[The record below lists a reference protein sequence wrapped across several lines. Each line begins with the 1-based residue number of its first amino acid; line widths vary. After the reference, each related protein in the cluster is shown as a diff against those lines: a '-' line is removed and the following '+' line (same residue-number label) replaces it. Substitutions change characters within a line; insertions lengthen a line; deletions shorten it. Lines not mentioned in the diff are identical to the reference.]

1 MDDRSLTNWNI
12 MKYSRNLQLETN
24 DEIAR
29 EAAMTVMLEEE
40 QYATIVC
47 SPVSLEEMVIGFLA
61 TEGLIRTT
69 RDIKQLQIDEERGFA
84 YVTLYYTPTLTNNQ
98 ERWIGSCCGKS
109 REFYLKQDVKTA
121 KTIMTETSIALDNV
135 YELMKQFEETAE
147 TRNRTGGVHQ
157 AAIATEEEMLAAFID
172 IGRHN
177 ALDKLY
183 GYLLKEKTSLKN
195 KIILFSGRVSS
206 EIVLKVSKIGVGMI
220 IAKSAPTDLALKLA
234 DDLNVSVIGFAKEAS
249 FNVYTNQTSVY
260 EAEKNNHHPHNNI
273 EESR

>member
-1 MDDRSLTNWNI
+1 
-12 MKYSRNLQLETN
+12 
-24 DEIAR
+24 
-29 EAAMTVMLEEE
+29 
-40 QYATIVC
+40 
-47 SPVSLEEMVIGFLA
+47 
-61 TEGLIRTT
+61 
-69 RDIKQLQIDEERGFA
+69 
-84 YVTLYYTPTLTNNQ
+84 YYTPTLTNNQ

-234 DDLNVSVIGFAKEAS
+234 DDSNVSVIGFAKEAS

-273 EESR
+273 EESKITLHSLRCTCTFIKRQFRNPAHSRIMKKIKAQQTSQKMNATKTNHRSTRNMKNQLFLSSIHDEPFQTDNSFSTLTWTNLRS